1 MHAAGRLL
9 AAADQVNSDL
19 VPTLIAIAV
28 ALLGSGGLAAF
39 VTAWAQRKNY
49 VTTGYQGLTD
59 ASAKEAEQERQKAA
73 DERALR
79 QRAEYM
85 RDAWR
90 EAYYGVRDEAV
101 AKGVTL
107 MTRPPTEHPSEGTP

>member
-1 MHAAGRLL
+1 MLATGAAVTDIQGN
-9 AAADQVNSDL
+9 V
-19 VPTLIAIAV
+19 VPILSAIGGV
-28 ALLGSGGLAAF
+28 LLGLGGFAA
-39 VTAWAQRKNY
+39 VLTARANRQNY
-49 VTTGYQGLTD
+49 VTGGFRDLTD
-59 ASAKEAEQERQKAA
+59 ASAKEAA

-101 AKGVTL
+101 AKGITL
-107 MTRPPTEHPSEGTP
+107 MTRPPTEHPSEGSP